1 MTPTLQEIREK
12 ATPVFKKYGVKRAR
26 IFGSFAR
33 GDARPD
39 SDVDFLVEYSRPL
52 GFDYFSLR
60 EELKNQLG
68 REVDL
73 VTNESMNEFLRPYIV
88 PDIRPFYAEE

>member
-12 ATPVFKKYGVKRAR
+12 ATPVFKKYGVKRAC

-39 SDVDFLVEYSRPL
+39 SDVDFLVEYLDHTSL
-52 GFDYFSLR
+52 WDLVGLR
-60 EELKNQLG
+60 EELAESLK
-68 REVDL
+68 RSVDI
-73 VTNESMNEFLRPYIV
+73 VSEGAVIPYFRDSIYRDV
-88 PDIRPFYAEE
+88 QPLYER